1 MFLMVLKSVILAW
14 GTGTLHHGDRDL
26 LLSLFLGLFLPPLLS
41 GTQLVSSPVLGNF
54 PSQEKT
60 DSRNT
65 LEVSGWRVWTSSLY
79 LQIKYSGRE
88 MAMLPRTEVE
98 AKQMT
103 YHPRI
108 PAWQGGG
115 VGGAG
120 QQRYSLQQRLRKS
133 LVSNTKNQQQ
143 SANRTQHKSVSSST
157 GIQHRGSNC
166 KLQKKLLVRGSQH
179 IISKHQAHMLAL
191 C

>member
-115 VGGAG
+115 VGGRG
-120 QQRYSLQQRLRKS
+120 SRGI
-133 LVSNTKNQQQ
+133 
-143 SANRTQHKSVSSST
+143 VSSRGWGNHLSVTLRISSNLQTGLSINQCLQAQAFST
-157 GIQHRGSNC
+157 EAQTVSYRRNSWLEVPNTLSVNTRHTC
-166 KLQKKLLVRGSQH
+166 
-179 IISKHQAHMLAL
+179 
-191 C
+191 